1 MVIAEDLAKK
11 QREISIA
18 QFFEKNRQI
27 LGFDSLQKSL
37 IMAVKESVDNS
48 LDACEEAEILPDIEV
63 VLKSVGKDEYYLS
76 VEDNGPGII
85 RKEIPKIFGQFLY
98 GSKFFSMQ
106 QARGQQGIGISAV
119 VLYSQITSG
128 KPIIIT
134 SKTKESD
141 VAYQVKMFID
151 TKENKAS
158 VLSEDVVIV
167 AKEHGLKVE
176 FYMKGKYVKG
186 RQSIL
191 EYLKN
196 SAIVNPYAKIRFTAP
211 DGEII
216 TYDRVSNKIPVPPKE
231 TKPHPLGLEIGD
243 ILELAKNTKHR
254 ALSSFLSGEFSKVSN
269 KIAQEIC
276 SICRLDPAMDP
287 ASLKLADAKNIME
300 TFKQTKL
307 LPPSPESL
315 SPIGEML
322 IKKGLK
328 NVLGSYKPS
337 FYAIP
342 VSRKPAIYHGNV
354 FIVEAGMVY
363 GGDLSKE
370 EQVSIIRFANKVP
383 LLYQA
388 GSCAITKAVS
398 EMDWRKYGFEQK
410 SGVGIP
416 SGPAILLVHVAS
428 TKIPFTSEAKEAIA
442 EVPEI
447 IEEIKLALRDLA
459 RQIRTFL
466 TKKEIKAKLS
476 EKFFLVQKILPQI
489 ANKSASILNRPVPR
503 LEPIIT
509 QIMNV
514 VWIDETIDESKE
526 SVRVSVTVS
535 NFTAEEKLFKLY
547 ADLPEVKVVEN
558 SVESGCKIDAEND
571 TLEWDISLKSL
582 EQKTLKFTMVN
593 VSLGMYK
600 ETTYYVEGINPVY
613 VVGAEPLP
621 GDWNIEDLK
630 AIINEDNEIEEDED
644 DESG

>member
-1 MVIAEDLAKK
+1 MVIAEELAKK
-11 QREISIA
+11 QRAISIA
-18 QFFEKNRQI
+18 QFFEKNKQI

-37 IMAVKESVDNS
+37 IMAVKESVDNA
-48 LDACEEAEILPDIEV
+48 LDACEEAEILPEIEV
-63 VLKSVGKDEYYLS
+63 VLKNVGKDEYYLS

-128 KPIIIT
+128 KPITVT

-141 VAYQVKMFID
+141 VAYQIKMFID
-151 TKENKAS
+151 TKENRAAT
-158 VLSEDVVIV
+158 VSEDVVIV
-167 AKEHGLKVE
+167 SKEHGLKIE

-186 RQSIL
+186 KQSII

-196 SAIVNPYAKIRFTAP
+196 SAIVNPHAKIKFTDP
-211 DGEII
+211 DGSVII
-216 TYDRVSNKIPVPPKE
+216 FDRVTNKIPAPPKE

-243 ILELAKNTKHR
+243 ILELAKNTKHKT
-254 ALSSFLSGEFSKVSN
+254 LTSFLSGEFSKVSN
-269 KIAQEIC
+269 KIAFEIC
-276 SICRLDPAMDP
+276 TMTKLDPGMDP
-287 ASLKLADAKNIME
+287 SALKLVDAKNILE
-300 TFKQTKL
+300 SFKQTKL
-307 LPPSPESL
+307 LPPSSESL
-315 SPIGEML
+315 SPIGENL

-363 GGDLSKE
+363 GGDLPKE
-370 EQVSIIRFANKVP
+370 EQVSIMRFANKVP

-388 GSCAITKAVS
+388 GACAITKAVS
-398 EMDWRKYGFEQK
+398 DMDWRKYGFEQK
-410 SGVGIP
+410 SGTGIP
-416 SGPAILLVHVAS
+416 SGPAIVLVHVAS
-428 TKIPFTSEAKEAIA
+428 TKVPFTSESKEAIA

-447 IEEIKLALRDLA
+447 IDEIKLALRDLA

-489 ANKSASILNRPVPR
+489 ALKSATILNKPVPK

-514 VWIDETIDESKE
+514 VWIDEDIEESKDIVKVT
-526 SVRVSVTVS
+526 VRVS
-535 NFTAEEKLFKLY
+535 NFTAEEKKFKLY
-547 ADLPEVKVVEN
+547 ADLPEGKVLEG
-558 SVESGCKIDAEND
+558 SVDKDCKIDPEND
-571 TLEWDISLKSL
+571 SIEWEISIKSL
-582 EQKTLKFTMVN
+582 EQKVLKFTLSN
-593 VSLGMYK
+593 IIAGTYK
-600 ETTYYVEGINPVY
+600 ESTYYVEGINPVY

-630 AIINEDNEIEEDED
+630 AIIADDSEMEEDEN
-644 DESG
+644 DEL

>member
-1 MVIAEDLAKK
+1 MVIAEELAKK
-11 QREISIA
+11 QRAISIA
-18 QFFEKNRQI
+18 QFFEKNKQI

-37 IMAVKESVDNS
+37 IMAVKESVDNA
-48 LDACEEAEILPDIEV
+48 LDACEEAEILPEIEV
-63 VLKSVGKDEYYLS
+63 VLKNVGKDEYYLS

-128 KPIIIT
+128 KPITVT

-141 VAYQVKMFID
+141 VAYQIKMFID
-151 TKENKAS
+151 TKENRAAT
-158 VLSEDVVIV
+158 VSEDVVIV
-167 AKEHGLKVE
+167 SKEHGLKIE

-186 RQSIL
+186 KQSII

-196 SAIVNPYAKIRFTAP
+196 SAIVNPHAKIKFTDP
-211 DGEII
+211 DGSVII
-216 TYDRVSNKIPVPPKE
+216 FDRVTNKIPAPPKE

-243 ILELAKNTKHR
+243 ILELAKNTKHKT
-254 ALSSFLSGEFSKVSN
+254 LTSFLSGEFSKVSN
-269 KIAQEIC
+269 KIAAEIC
-276 SICRLDPAMDP
+276 TMTKLDPGMDP
-287 ASLKLADAKNIME
+287 SALKLVDAKNILE
-300 TFKQTKL
+300 SFKQTKL
-307 LPPSPESL
+307 LPPSSESL
-315 SPIGEML
+315 SPIGENL

-363 GGDLSKE
+363 GGDLPKE
-370 EQVSIIRFANKVP
+370 EQVSIMRFANKVP

-388 GSCAITKAVS
+388 GACAITKAVS
-398 EMDWRKYGFEQK
+398 DMDWRKYGFEQK
-410 SGVGIP
+410 SGTGIP
-416 SGPAILLVHVAS
+416 SGPAIVLVHVAS
-428 TKIPFTSEAKEAIA
+428 TKVPFTSESKEAIA

-447 IEEIKLALRDLA
+447 IDEIKLALRDLA

-489 ANKSASILNRPVPR
+489 ALKSATILNKPVPK

-514 VWIDETIDESKE
+514 VWIDEDIEESKDIVKVT
-526 SVRVSVTVS
+526 VRVS
-535 NFTAEEKLFKLY
+535 NFTAEEKKFKLY
-547 ADLPEVKVVEN
+547 ADLPEGKVLEG
-558 SVESGCKIDAEND
+558 SVDKDCKIDPEND
-571 TLEWDISLKSL
+571 SIEWEISIKSL
-582 EQKTLKFTMVN
+582 EQKVLKFTLSN
-593 VSLGMYK
+593 IIAGTYK
-600 ETTYYVEGINPVY
+600 ESTYYVEGINPVY

-630 AIINEDNEIEEDED
+630 AIIADDSEMEEDEN
-644 DESG
+644 DEL

>member
-1 MVIAEDLAKK
+1 MVIAEELAKK
-11 QREISIA
+11 QRAISIA
-18 QFFEKNRQI
+18 QFFEKNKQI

-48 LDACEEAEILPDIEV
+48 LDACEEAEILPEIEV
-63 VLKSVGKDEYYLS
+63 VLKNVGKDEYYLS

-128 KPIIIT
+128 KPISIT

-151 TKENKAS
+151 TKENRAAT
-158 VLSEDVVIV
+158 VSEDVIIV
-167 AKEHGLKVE
+167 SKEHGLKIE

-186 RQSIL
+186 KQSII

-196 SAIVNPYAKIRFTAP
+196 SAIVNPYAKIKFTDP
-211 DGEII
+211 DGSVII
-216 TYDRVSNKIPVPPKE
+216 FDRVTNKIPAPPKE
-231 TKPHPLGLEIGD
+231 TKPHPMGLEIGD
-243 ILELAKNTKHR
+243 ILELAKNTKHKT
-254 ALSSFLSGEFSKVSN
+254 LTSFLSGEFSKVSN
-269 KIAQEIC
+269 KIAVEIC
-276 SICRLDPAMDP
+276 TMTKLDPSMDP
-287 ASLKLADAKNIME
+287 STLKLVDAKNILE
-300 TFKQTKL
+300 SFKQTKL
-307 LPPSPESL
+307 LPPSSESL
-315 SPIGEML
+315 SPIGENL

-328 NVLGSYKPS
+328 NVLGAYKPS

-363 GGDLSKE
+363 GGDLPKE
-370 EQVSIIRFANKVP
+370 EQISIMRFANKVP

-388 GSCAITKAVS
+388 GACAITKAVS
-398 EMDWRKYGFEQK
+398 DMDWRKYGFEQK
-410 SGVGIP
+410 SGAGIP
-416 SGPAILLVHVAS
+416 SGPAIVLVHVAS
-428 TKIPFTSEAKEAIA
+428 TKVPFTSESKEAIA

-447 IEEIKLALRDLA
+447 IDEIKLALRDLA

-489 ANKSASILNRPVPR
+489 ALKSANILNKPVPK

-514 VWIDETIDESKE
+514 VWIDEDIEESKDTVKVT
-526 SVRVSVTVS
+526 VRVS
-535 NFTAEEKLFKLY
+535 NFTADEKKFTLY
-547 ADLPEVKVVEN
+547 ADLPEGKVLEG
-558 SVESGCKIDAEND
+558 SADRDCKIDPEND
-571 TLEWDISLKSL
+571 SIEWEISIKSL
-582 EQKTLKFTMVN
+582 EQKILKFTLTNIMA
-593 VSLGMYK
+593 GTYK
-600 ETTYYVEGINPVY
+600 ESTYYVEGINPVY

-630 AIINEDNEIEEDED
+630 AIIADDSEMEEDEN
-644 DESG
+644 DEL

>member
-1 MVIAEDLAKK
+1 MVIAEELAKK
-11 QREISIA
+11 QRTISIA
-18 QFFEKNRQI
+18 QFFEKNKQI

-48 LDACEEAEILPDIEV
+48 LDACEEAEILPEIEV
-63 VLKSVGKDEYYLS
+63 VLKNVGKDEYYLS

-128 KPIIIT
+128 KPITIT
-134 SKTKESD
+134 SKTNESD
-141 VAYQVKMFID
+141 VAYQIKMFID
-151 TKENKAS
+151 TKENRAA
-158 VLSEDVVIV
+158 VVSEDVIIV
-167 AKEHGLKVE
+167 PKEHGLKIE

-186 RQSIL
+186 KQSII

-196 SAIVNPYAKIRFTAP
+196 SAIVNPYAKIKFTDP
-211 DGEII
+211 DGATII
-216 TYDRVSNKIPVPPKE
+216 FDRVTSKLPVPPKE

-243 ILELAKNTKHR
+243 ILELAKNTRHKT
-254 ALSSFLSGEFSKVSN
+254 LTSFLNGEFSKVSN
-269 KIAQEIC
+269 KIAVEIC
-276 SICRLDPAMDP
+276 NITKLDPNMDP
-287 ASLKLADAKNIME
+287 STLKLVDAKNILE
-300 TFKQTKL
+300 SFKQTKL
-307 LPPSPESL
+307 LPPSSESL
-315 SPIGEML
+315 SPIGENL

-363 GGDLSKE
+363 GGDLPKE
-370 EQVSIIRFANKVP
+370 EQVSIMRFANKVP

-388 GSCAITKAVS
+388 GACAITKAVID
-398 EMDWRKYGFEQK
+398 MDWRKYGFEQK

-416 SGPAILLVHVAS
+416 SGPAIVLVHVAS
-428 TKIPFTSEAKEAIA
+428 TKVPFTSESKEAIA

-447 IEEIKLALRDLA
+447 IDEIKLALRDLA

-489 ANKSASILNRPVPR
+489 ALKSANILDKPVPK

-514 VWIDETIDESKE
+514 VWIDEDIEESKGT
-526 SVRVSVTVS
+526 VKVTVRIS
-535 NFTAEEKLFKLY
+535 NFTGEEKKFKLY
-547 ADLPEVKVVEN
+547 ADLPEGKVVED
-558 SVESGCKIDAEND
+558 SVESDCKIDPEND
-571 TLEWDISLKSL
+571 SIEWKISIKSL
-582 EQKTLKFTMVN
+582 EQKILKFTLSN
-593 VSLGMYK
+593 VIAGTYK
-600 ETTYYVEGINPVY
+600 ESTYYVEGINPVY

-630 AIINEDNEIEEDED
+630 AIIADDSEMEEDEN
-644 DESG
+644 DEL

>member
-1 MVIAEDLAKK
+1 MVIAEELAKK
-11 QREISIA
+11 QRAISIA
-18 QFFEKNRQI
+18 QFFEKNKQI

-48 LDACEEAEILPDIEV
+48 LDACEEAEILPEIEII
-63 VLKSVGKDEYYLS
+63 LKNVGKDEYYLS

-85 RKEIPKIFGQFLY
+85 RKEVPKIFGQFLY

-141 VAYQVKMFID
+141 VAYQIKMFID
-151 TKENKAS
+151 TKENRAS
-158 VLSEDVVIV
+158 VVSEDVIIV
-167 AKEHGLKVE
+167 PKEYGLKLE

-186 RQSIL
+186 KQSII

-196 SAIVNPYAKIRFTAP
+196 SAIVNPYAKIKFTDP
-211 DGEII
+211 DGSVIM
-216 TYDRVSNKIPVPPKE
+216 YDRVSNRLSAPPKE
-231 TKPHPLGLEIGD
+231 TKPHPMGLEIGD
-243 ILELAKNTKHR
+243 ILELAKNTKHKT
-254 ALSSFLSGEFSKVSN
+254 LTDFLSGDFSKVSN
-269 KIAQEIC
+269 KIALEIC
-276 SICRLDPAMDP
+276 AKAKLDPNMDP
-287 ASLKLADAKNIME
+287 STLKLVDAKILLE
-300 TFKQTKL
+300 SFKLTKL
-307 LPPSPESL
+307 LPPSSESL
-315 SPIGEML
+315 SPIGENL

-328 NVLGSYKPS
+328 NVLVSYRPS

-363 GGDLSKE
+363 GGDLPKE
-370 EQVSIIRFANKVP
+370 EQVSIMRFANKVP

-398 EMDWRKYGFEQK
+398 DLDWRKYGFEQK
-410 SGVGIP
+410 SGSGIP

-428 TKIPFTSEAKEAIA
+428 TKVPFTSESKEAIA
-442 EVPEI
+442 EIPEI

-459 RQIRTFL
+459 RQIRIFV

-489 ANKSASILNRPVPR
+489 AYKSATILNKPVPR

-514 VWIDETIDESKE
+514 VWIDETIEEPKDTVKV
-526 SVRVSVTVS
+526 SVRVS
-535 NFTAEEKLFKLY
+535 NFTSEEKKFKLY
-547 ADLPEVKVVEN
+547 ADLSEGRVLEDSVDSNCKVD
-558 SVESGCKIDAEND
+558 SEND
-571 TLEWDISLKSL
+571 FLEWEISIKSL
-582 EQKTLKFTMVN
+582 EQKILNFTLSNIIAGT
-593 VSLGMYK
+593 YK
-600 ETTYYVEGINPVY
+600 ESTYYVEGINPVY

-621 GDWNIEDLK
+621 GDWNIEEFK
-630 AIINEDNEIEEDED
+630 AIITEDNETEENED
-644 DESG
+644 DEL